1 VVRDKGQFRLRAG
14 AVGEEQSAATAPDA
28 LTAGCG
34 GRPCRSR
41 VCDAGVDRAVFPE
54 LTELSDP
61 RCTVRSMAERPTTSW
76 RRGIAE
82 EAEELAAGTLDPDCT
97 CMAGLFPDELLV
109 ATDAVLDAFETE
121 LPALAEADDAQ
132 VFAVVER
139 VVLALNAV
147 NEAHDQCAFETDERE
162 ELCDYIDEALTEH
175 GVDVVALTTR
185 HGLGRYQ
192 LTDKWRK
199 W

>member
-1 VVRDKGQFRLRAG
+1 
-14 AVGEEQSAATAPDA
+14 
-28 LTAGCG
+28 
-34 GRPCRSR
+34 
-41 VCDAGVDRAVFPE
+41 
-54 LTELSDP
+54 
-61 RCTVRSMAERPTTSW
+61 MAERPATSW
-76 RRGIAE
+76 RHGIAE
-82 EAEELAAGTLDPDCT
+82 EAEELAAGTLDPECA
-97 CMAGLFPDELLV
+97 CMAALFPEELLT
-109 ATDAVLDAFETE
+109 ATDVVLDVFEGE
-121 LPALAEADDAQ
+121 LPRLGEAPDEQ

-147 NEAHDQCAFETDERE
+147 DDAHNGSAFETDERE
-162 ELCDYIDEALTEH
+162 ELCDYIDELLTEH